1 MEKIILR
8 IPKVF
13 GRVERFYNIVVE
25 ESLLG
30 QDPDVAE
37 DIIDEKTNIEAITR
51 KYDFPFFYF
60 LEALSSLDEG
70 ALRFVSR

>member
-1 MEKIILR
+1 MVLIAVEKLIVR

-51 KYDFPFFYF
+51 K
-60 LEALSSLDEG
+60 
-70 ALRFVSR
+70 

>member
-1 MEKIILR
+1 MVLIAVEKLILR

-51 KYDFPFFYF
+51 KYIR
-60 LEALSSLDEG
+60 L
-70 ALRFVSR
+70 

>member
-1 MEKIILR
+1 MVLIAVEKLILR

-13 GRVERFYNIVVE
+13 GRVERFYNNVVE

-51 KYDFPFFYF
+51 KYMSFK
-60 LEALSSLDEG
+60 
-70 ALRFVSR
+70 LRLL

>member
-1 MEKIILR
+1 MSTFDQAMVLIAVEKLILR

-51 KYDFPFFYF
+51 KYIR
-60 LEALSSLDEG
+60 L
-70 ALRFVSR
+70 

>member
-1 MEKIILR
+1 MVLIAVEKLILR

-13 GRVERFYNIVVE
+13 GRVERFYNNVVE

-51 KYDFPFFYF
+51 KYKSFK
-60 LEALSSLDEG
+60 LGLLWI
-70 ALRFVSR
+70 

>member
-1 MEKIILR
+1 MLGFSYLSTFDQAMVLIAVEKLILR

-51 KYDFPFFYF
+51 KYIR
-60 LEALSSLDEG
+60 L
-70 ALRFVSR
+70 